1 MDKVTIG
8 FIGLGNMGVPMATNV
23 VAAGHTVVAF
33 DSAGTE
39 ARAPKGT
46 RVANGV
52 ECIATSC
59 ETLLLS
65 LPDGNAVTE
74 VARQI
79 ISTPQRTARV
89 MVDHSTIGVEAAR
102 AVHGLLAT
110 AGIAYLD
117 APVSGGT
124 LGARQGTLALMASGD
139 QALFDRLDPVL
150 AALAKNRFYI
160 GPEPGQG
167 QAMKLLNNFLS
178 ATAMAATSEAVAF
191 GESLGL
197 DPRIM
202 IDVFNASSGQ
212 NTATSDKF
220 PRRILTKQF
229 DAGFTIDLLTK
240 DVNLYLEEVAKGTN
254 QDVIAQTVGHIL
266 KKMMSVMPGA
276 DFTKIYPFTKEQSK
290 RN

>member
-52 ECIATSC
+52 EGIATAC

-102 AVHGLLAT
+102 TVHGLLAT

-117 APVSGGT
+117 APVSGGPSGAASAT
-124 LGARQGTLALMASGD
+124 LTIMAGGDEGTFQ
-139 QALFDRLDPVL
+139 QALPLL
-150 AALAKNRFYI
+150 KAL
-160 GPEPGQG
+160 G
-167 QAMKLLNNFLS
+167 
-178 ATAMAATSEAVAF
+178 
-191 GESLGL
+191 
-197 DPRIM
+197 
-202 IDVFNASSGQ
+202 
-212 NTATSDKF
+212 
-220 PRRILTKQF
+220 
-229 DAGFTIDLLTK
+229 
-240 DVNLYLEEVAKGTN
+240 
-254 QDVIAQTVGHIL
+254 
-266 KKMMSVMPGA
+266 
-276 DFTKIYPFTKEQSK
+276 
-290 RN
+290 